1 MLRRAIM
8 VTPLA
13 VDCCAPISTNQ
24 KPVFSIGAQIN
35 SLNSLSGR
43 YERVWL
49 FFLAIFR
56 VYFCGMMATSSTKS
70 KGNSKATKPSTP
82 TEIVKSQ
89 PSTTFMVVEFEEK
102 KDDEHIV
109 GIICSTWI
117 VKLVMPNDEHG
128 M

>member
-1 MLRRAIM
+1 M

-49 FFLAIFR
+49 FFLVFLAIFL
-56 VYFCGMMATSSTKS
+56 VYFCVMMATSSTKS
-70 KGNSKATKPSTP
+70 KGNSKAVTKATKPP
-82 TEIVKSQ
+82 TIVKSD
-89 PSTTFMVVEFEEK
+89 PSTTFMVVEFEGK
-102 KDDEHIV
+102 KDDEHYV